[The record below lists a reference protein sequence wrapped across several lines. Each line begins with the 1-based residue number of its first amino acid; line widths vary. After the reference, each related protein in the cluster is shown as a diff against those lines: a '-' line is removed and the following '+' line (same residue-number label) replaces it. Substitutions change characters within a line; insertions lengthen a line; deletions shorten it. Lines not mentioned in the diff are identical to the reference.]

1 MAKFIGGI
9 VFGLVSIMVWAAFA
23 DEAKIPTSVLDQI
36 KMTSKTFVAAGGE
49 DSDGHMHALH
59 VEADGS
65 VKCSW

>member
-1 MAKFIGGI
+1 
-9 VFGLVSIMVWAAFA
+9 MVWAAFA